1 MTTQPPTGGTVPGPF
16 DALIPAAIA
25 RRAEEVGQAK
35 ARMDAGTV
43 LALAV
48 LAGAFIALG
57 ALFFTTV
64 TTGAAGVTPYGA
76 ARLLGGLAFCLG
88 LVLVV
93 LAGAELFTGNNL
105 IVMAWIGGSVSTGQL
120 LRNWALVY
128 AGNLVGSLAT
138 VALVYLSGQFR
149 FAGGAVGAQALAIAN
164 AKVSLGFWEPL
175 FLGMLCNA
183 LVCLAIWLTMG
194 AHSTTDKVIAILF
207 PITAFVAIGFE
218 HSVANMYFVPIGLLI
233 KSDGA
238 FLASLGKTAAD
249 YAGLTWGAFLVENLV
264 PVTLGNIIGG
274 AGLVGAVYW
283 FIYLRKPAA
292 R

>member
-1 MTTQPPTGGTVPGPF
+1 MTIQPPAGGTVPGPF

-64 TTGAAGVTPYGA
+64 TTGAAGAMPYGA

-105 IVMAWIGGSVSTGQL
+105 IVMAWIGGSVSAGQL

-138 VALVYLSGQFR
+138 VALVYFSGQYR
-149 FAGGAVGAQALAIAN
+149 FAGGAVGAQALAIAS

-175 FLGMLCNA
+175 FLGTLCNA

-194 AHSTTDKVIAILF
+194 AHSTTDKVVAILF
-207 PITAFVAIGFE
+207 PISAFVAIGFE

-233 KSDGA
+233 KSDRA

-249 YAGLTWGAFLVENLV
+249 YAGLTWGAFIVDNLV

-283 FIYLRKPAA
+283 FVYLRKPAA